1 MAGSSIVAGR
11 YRIESPPIGEGGM
24 GVVYKAFDNVT
35 KRFVAVKTIKG
46 ATDHDSIEM
55 FHKEWGVL
63 ARLCHPNIIDILDI
77 GEFVENQWKQPYF
90 VMPLLPGT
98 TLDKLIK
105 TSSQRLTPERTVEI
119 ICQACRGLQAAHD
132 QGVVHRDIKPS
143 NLFVMDDDTVKI
155 IDFGVV
161 HLADAETRTGVKGT
175 LQYMAPEQL
184 DLKPATARSDI
195 WSLGVVCY
203 EALTRRKPFDGKNA
217 EELIEAIRSRMP
229 LSISDLN
236 PAVNVQISQTV
247 QRALAKEPYHRFSS
261 VRDFSELLQ
270 RSARNERIEVFDR
283 SKILP
288 RITRV
293 KKALNDSDYQFAME
307 IIHELESEGNID
319 PEISLL
325 RIQAEQAARAK
336 TIEQLLESARTR
348 MEEEEYPLALQKVQ
362 SVLNLEPSNV
372 DALALKNSI
381 ESQRS
386 ATQIERWHQIAR
398 QHTDNKLFSK
408 ARQAIDEILKIDR
421 SYEPAKSLLAE
432 ISRGEQ
438 QLVKLRQEKQELY
451 DSALKS
457 YRNGEMST
465 AITKLERVI
474 ELGKLAPGHPNTEAQ
489 YLAFH
494 EQIRSERDELRSAYN
509 EGKKA
514 LESRDFA
521 KVLEICRAALSR
533 RPREPLFQ
541 ALKIEAED
549 LQRQESSAS
558 IARFHTRIEAE
569 ADLDRKCAL
578 LKDAAKQFPDEQTFQ
593 HSYRIVMERRN
604 LVNSIVARARHYE
617 SQGQLLE
624 ASNQWD
630 VLRSIYGQYPGL
642 EFEIQRLNRKQEEL
656 LRREENPGSVEE
668 VDHRVDAG
676 DHGPE
681 QASISAD
688 LRESPERTELRRRN
702 QAAALLDEAQ
712 RLADAGI
719 RALAIEKLR
728 AARELDRDNPSIS
741 SRLAAVLVE
750 HARLVASQDWRAALP
765 FIEEA
770 LDLSPGNQGAA
781 SVSLLIETLRHQE
794 VSKSA
799 RESAAYAAAAKAGA
813 GVALGAP
820 AARSIPS
827 GAAEVQATQAPA
839 WTSSSARSLDG
850 SEQMTRVPAR
860 PEFRHDQSGP
870 KLIRGADAAY
880 EDEGGGFSTKKIG
893 IAAAVLLLVTG
904 GLLFTWMLRTNGG
917 VRPYS
922 AAQTPQA
929 AQRLAT
935 QPAAGPADASTTT
948 KPGQANA
955 PAAAPA
961 NGQALPPTVPNE
973 SRPEKTEIPVH
984 FASSPAAAEIV
995 VDGDDSLKCA
1005 TPCDLPLRNGRHTFT
1020 MSAPDY
1026 RTAQGIIH
1034 VPEEKDRFVLL
1045 DDSLETVHIYSDPEK
1060 MPISIDG
1067 QSKGQTPLV
1076 LRLRAGD
1083 HKVTSTGSYQGA
1095 IDVTKGGMNIFTI
1108 NAKSAEPAAVPNH
1121 GAAISAPPISH

>member
-46 ATDHDSIEM
+46 ATDHNSIEM

-105 TSSQRLTPERTVEI
+105 SSSQRLTPERTVEI
-119 ICQACRGLQAAHD
+119 ISQACRGLQAAHD
-132 QGVVHRDIKPS
+132 QGVIHRDIKPS

-184 DLKPATARSDI
+184 DLKSATARSDI

-203 EALTRRKPFDGKNA
+203 EALTRRKPFEGKNA

-229 LSISDLN
+229 PSISDLN

-261 VRDFSELLQ
+261 VRDFADLLQ

-283 SKILP
+283 NKILP

-293 KKALNDSDYQFAME
+293 RKALNEGDYQFAME
-307 IIHELESEGNID
+307 IINELESEGNID

-336 TIEQLLESARTR
+336 TVQQLLDSARTR

-362 SVLNLEPSNV
+362 SVLSLEPANV
-372 DALALKNSI
+372 DALALKSAI

-386 ATQIERWHQIAR
+386 ATQLDRWHQIAR
-398 QHTDNKLFSK
+398 QHADNKLFSK
-408 ARQAIDEILKIDR
+408 AREAVDEILKIDR
-421 SYEPAKSLLAE
+421 SYEPAKALLAE
-432 ISRGEQ
+432 IGSGEQ
-438 QLVKLRQEKQELY
+438 QVAKLRQEKQQLY

-457 YRNGEMST
+457 YRNGEIST
-465 AITKLERVI
+465 AISKLERVI

-494 EQIRSERDELRSAYN
+494 EQIRSERDELRNAYN

-514 LESRDFA
+514 LESHDFE
-521 KVLEICRAALSR
+521 KTLGICRTVLSR

-549 LQRQESSAS
+549 LQRQENSAS

-569 ADLDRKCAL
+569 TDLDKKCAL
-578 LKDAAKQFPDEQTFQ
+578 LKEAAKQFPEEQTFQ
-593 HSYRIVMERRN
+593 HSYRIVTERRN
-604 LVNSIVARARHYE
+604 LVNSIVSRARHYE
-617 SQGQLLE
+617 SQGQFLE

-630 VLRSIYGQYPGL
+630 VLRSIYSQYPGL
-642 EFEIQRLNRKQEEL
+642 ELEIQRLNRKQEES
-656 LRREENPGSVEE
+656 LRQE
-668 VDHRVDAG
+668 VNTGQVDGGQALVAG
-676 DHGPE
+676 EHEPVQG
-681 QASISAD
+681 
-688 LRESPERTELRRRN
+688 RT
-702 QAAALLDEAQ
+702 QAAALLEEAQ

-719 RALAIEKLR
+719 RAVAIEKLR
-728 AARELDRDNPSIS
+728 AARELDPDDPSIAA
-741 SRLAAVLVE
+741 RLSATLVE
-750 HARLVASQDWRAALP
+750 HARIVAPRDWRSARP
-765 FIEEA
+765 YIHEA
-770 LDLSPGNQGAA
+770 LDLSPGDQGAA
-781 SVSLLIETLRHQE
+781 SVSLLIEHMRHQE
-794 VSKSA
+794 QVDRFTSEARALEQQGKLASALQVIEQGLQQYPNEPGLSQFRNTISAALALQVPEIQNESA
-799 RESAAYAAAAKAGA
+799 RLNLGYASAARAGA
-813 GVALGAP
+813 GFGVNTLAGYSREIPQDPVRAL
-820 AARSIPS
+820 IPNEY
-827 GAAEVQATQAPA
+827 G
-839 WTSSSARSLDG
+839 
-850 SEQMTRVPAR
+850 
-860 PEFRHDQSGP
+860 GP
-870 KLIRGADAAY
+870 KLIRARDVDE
-880 EDEGGGFSTKKIG
+880 EDDREGLSKRKVG
-893 IAAAVLLLVTG
+893 IAAVILVLVSG
-904 GLLFTWMLRTNGG
+904 ALLFTWMLRTNGG
-917 VRPYS
+917 LRPSVVQPPKAAQES
-922 AAQTPQA
+922 AARPPDTSAPQT
-929 AQRLAT
+929 
-935 QPAAGPADASTTT
+935 
-948 KPGQANA
+948 GQANA
-955 PAAAPA
+955 TAPSLNPPAPA
-961 NGQALPPTVPNE
+961 QTPSPAPGASQTTNAEV
-973 SRPEKTEIPVH
+973 PVH
-984 FASSPAAAEIV
+984 FASSPPAEIV
-995 VDGDDSLKCA
+995 VDGDDALKCT
-1005 TPCDLPLRNGRHTFT
+1005 TPCDLPLHGGRHTFT

-1026 RTAQGIIH
+1026 RTAQGIIQ
-1034 VPEEKDRFVLL
+1034 VPQEKDRFVLL
-1045 DDSLETVHIYSDPEK
+1045 EDNLETVRLYSDPEK

-1067 QSKGQTPLV
+1067 QPKGETPLT
-1076 LRLRAGD
+1076 LRLRAGE
-1083 HKVTSTGSYQGA
+1083 HKITSTGSYQKT
-1095 IDVTKGGMNIFTI
+1095 IDITRGGMNIFTI
-1108 NAKSAEPAAVPNH
+1108 NGKSPGPTQA
-1121 GAAISAPPISH
+1121 SH